1 MESGIIELAPTFK
14 GSRET
19 TAEEMK
25 EYIQGVVTRFCEVTD
40 LVVIETVD
48 HEKGAFFV
56 LGEEGKTQGIIAIGN
71 NKSSSYY
78 YYSMIV
84 SNLGP
89 NNEIRTGIDTSAS
102 FNVNDGQAYQFQ
114 ASPVWMKYARAG
126 HGIIIGLKQ
135 IQSPDEIEPTMV
147 IQKIRDSNGGAEEVA
162 TLHLYNNGWNAS
174 YNPMLLNGKKGY
186 PLFTQLGYNEI
197 IIPKEKEAVADIY
210 LNNGVEVAGM
220 KLYTNKKNVD
230 VWNKVRI
237 GGTQYFVASKSNH
250 AISGWYSLIMQVD
263 GTA

>member
-1 MESGIIELAPTFK
+1 MESGIIELAPVFK
-14 GSRET
+14 GSSET
-19 TAEEMK
+19 TAEQMK

-40 LVVIETVD
+40 LVVIETVN
-48 HEKGAFFV
+48 HEKGAFFI

-71 NKSSSYY
+71 SMSPNYY

-84 SNLGP
+84 SNVGP
-89 NNEIRTGIDTSAS
+89 NNEIRTGMSISSS
-102 FNVNDGQAYQFQ
+102 FNGNDGQAYQFQ
-114 ASPVWMKYARAG
+114 AYPVWMKYARVC
-126 HGIIIGLKQ
+126 HGIIIGLKL
-135 IQSPDEIEPTMV
+135 IQSPAEIAPTMV
-147 IQKIRDSNGGAEEVA
+147 IQKIRDSNGGAEELA
-162 TLHLYNNGWNAS
+162 TLRLYDNRWSAS
-174 YNPMLLNGKKGY
+174 YNPMLLNERKDY

-210 LNNGVEVAGM
+210 LNNGVEVPGV

-250 AISGWYSLIMQVD
+250 AINGWYSLIMQVD